1 MKDTTLMHETY
12 QANSKFFTCCTTTLI
27 SLLIAHYRGKRYAYI
42 KPTVVFLTH
51 IFQSLWTTRP
61 CRFVS
66 VGSRLRSTT

>member
-42 KPTVVFLTH
+42 KPTVVFL
-51 IFQSLWTTRP
+51 IR
-61 CRFVS
+61 C
-66 VGSRLRSTT
+66 G